1 MEFNKQQ
8 FTTEINGKTLKLEIS
23 DLAGQAN
30 AAVLGTFG
38 ETSVLVT
45 VVVGKEER
53 QIDYFPL
60 TIDYEERFYA
70 AGKIIGSRFI
80 RREGRPSEN
89 AVLSGRMIDRTLR
102 PLFNQKMRRDVQIVI
117 TVLSYDEE
125 NDPDFISLISASTA
139 ILISEVPWDGPVAGL
154 RLAETKSGE
163 LIINPTNSIL
173 TEKQISFDT
182 FVSGPEDKI
191 NMVELTG
198 DDAKEE
204 ELLAVFEKAQPEIN
218 KLINFQKD
226 IQKKIGKQK
235 AEIIE
240 KEISFDIKKKIMDFL
255 KGKLEEAMYK
265 ENKGERNEQMELLKK
280 DLFEYLANEGITDFS
295 GIENLFEEEIDSLL
309 TKNILE
315 SEKRPDGRRLDEIR
329 KLYGEVGLFER
340 LHGSALFVRG
350 STQALAATT
359 LGSPGAAQLVETME
373 TSGKRRFML
382 HYNFPPYSVGEIGR
396 LGAPGRREIG
406 HGALA
411 EKAIRPVLPSQE
423 EFPYTIRI
431 VSEILSSNG
440 SSSMATVCAASMSLM
455 DAGVPIKKPVAGIS
469 MGIVVENPKSEI
481 RNPKY
486 KIFTD
491 IQGLEDHCGDMDF
504 KVAGTTDG
512 ITAIQADV
520 KVKGLTIE
528 MIKEILLK
536 AKKARLEILD
546 FIKTIINKPRT
557 ELSKFAPII
566 MTLSI
571 KPEQIGEV
579 IGPGGKMINKIIKD
593 TGVEAIDIEEDG
605 KVFVTGVDREKVL
618 LAVGQIKSMTREFQI
633 GEIIIGKVI
642 KILDFGAIVDLGGGR
657 DGMIHISELKDG
669 FVEKVEDVL
678 RLGDMVKAKII
689 RVENGK
695 IGLSLKQAF
704 NHNK

>member
-1 MEFNKQQ
+1 MDLNKQQ
-8 FTTEINGKTLKLEIS
+8 FTTEVGGKTLKLEIS
-23 DLAGQAN
+23 NLAGQAS

-38 ETSVLVT
+38 DTSVLAT
-45 VVVGKEER
+45 VVMGKEER
-53 QIDYFPL
+53 EIDYFPL

-102 PLFNQKMRRDVQIVI
+102 PLFNQSMRRDVQIVI
-117 TVLSYDEE
+117 TVLSYDDQ
-125 NDPDFISLISASTA
+125 NDPDFISLLSASTA
-139 ILISEVPWDGPVAGL
+139 LLISEVPWDGPVAGL
-154 RLAETKSGE
+154 RLAKIENGE
-163 LIINPTNSIL
+163 LVINPTNSVL
-173 TEKQISFDT
+173 TENQISFEC
-182 FVSGPEDKI
+182 FVSGPENKI
-191 NMVELTG
+191 NMVELSG
-198 DDAKEE
+198 IDAKEE
-204 ELLAVFEKAQPEIN
+204 KVINAFEKAQLEIN
-218 KLINFQKD
+218 KLVDFQKD
-226 IQKKIGKQK
+226 IQKKIGKPK

-240 KEISFDIKKKIMDFL
+240 KEISPDIKNKVIDFL
-255 KGKLEEAMYK
+255 KDKLETAMYM
-265 ENKGERNEQMELLKK
+265 ENKGERNENIELVKK
-280 DLFEYLANEGITDFS
+280 NLFEYLSQEGITDFS
-295 GIENLFEEEIDSLL
+295 GLENLLEEQINYLF

-315 SEKRPDGRRLDEIR
+315 LEKRPDGRKLDEIR
-329 KLYGEVGLFER
+329 PLYGEVGLFSR
-340 LHGSALFVRG
+340 LHGSALFARG

-373 TSGKRRFML
+373 ISGKRRFML
-382 HYNFPPYSVGEIGR
+382 HYNFPPYSVGEIGK

-411 EKAIRPVLPSQE
+411 EKAIKSILPSEE

-440 SSSMATVCAASMSLM
+440 SSSMATVCASIMSLM

-469 MGIVVENPKSEI
+469 LGIALDEKNPDG
-481 RNPKY
+481 KY

-491 IQGLEDHCGDMDF
+491 IQGLEDHYGGTDF

-520 KVKGLTIE
+520 KIKGLTIE
-528 MIKEILLK
+528 IIKEILAK

-546 FIKTIINKPRT
+546 FIKTVIDKPRS

-566 MTLSI
+566 MMVNI

-593 TGVEAIDIEEDG
+593 TGVDSIDIEEDG
-605 KVFVTGVDREKVL
+605 RVFITGVGKEKVM
-618 LAVGQIKSMTREFQI
+618 LALNQIKGMTREFQI
-633 GEIIIGKVI
+633 GEIIIGKVF
-642 KILDFGAIVDLGGGR
+642 KILEFGAIVDLGGGK
-657 DGMIHISELKDG
+657 DGMIHISELKEG
-669 FVEKVEDVL
+669 FVQKVEDVL
-678 RLGDMVKAKII
+678 NLGDMVKVKII
-689 RVENGK
+689 KVENGK
-695 IGLSLKQAF
+695 IGLSLRGAKEQ
-704 NHNK
+704 

>member
-1 MEFNKQQ
+1 MDLQKRE
-8 FTTEINGKTLKLEIS
+8 FTTEVNGKTLKLEIS
-23 DLAGQAN
+23 NLAGQAA

-45 VVVGKEER
+45 VVMGKEER
-53 QIDYFPL
+53 VIDYFPL

-117 TVLSYDEE
+117 TVLSYDDE

-139 ILISEVPWDGPVAGL
+139 LLISEVPWDGPVAGL
-154 RLAETKSGE
+154 RLAKIENGE
-163 LIINPTNSIL
+163 LVINPTNSVL
-173 TEKQISFDT
+173 AENQVSFEC
-182 FVSGPEDKI
+182 FVSGPENKI
-191 NMVELTG
+191 NMVELSG
-198 DDAKEE
+198 IDAKEE
-204 ELLAVFEKAQPEIN
+204 EVINAFEKAQTEIN
-218 KLINFQKD
+218 KLVDFQKD
-226 IQKKIGKQK
+226 IQKKAGKQK
-235 AEIIE
+235 AEIIG
-240 KEISFDIKKKIMDFL
+240 KEISPDIKNKIADFL
-255 KGKLEEAMYK
+255 KDKLETAMYM
-265 ENKGERNEQMELLKK
+265 ENKGERNEHLELVKK
-280 DLFEYLANEGITDFS
+280 NLFEYLTQEGITDFS
-295 GIENLFEEEIDSLL
+295 GVENLLEEEINYLF

-315 SEKRPDGRRLDEIR
+315 SEKRPDGRKLDEIR
-329 KLYGEVGLFER
+329 PLYGEVGLFNR

-359 LGSPGAAQLVETME
+359 LGSPGAAQLFETME
-373 TSGKRRFML
+373 SAGKRRFML
-382 HYNFPPYSVGEIGR
+382 HYNFPPYSVGETGR

-411 EKAIRPVLPSQE
+411 EKAIKSIIPSDE

-431 VSEILSSNG
+431 VCEILSSNG
-440 SSSMATVCAASMSLM
+440 SSSMATVCASTMSLM

-469 MGIVVENPKSEI
+469 LGIALDEKNPDG
-481 RNPKY
+481 KY

-491 IQGLEDHCGDMDF
+491 IAGMEDHYGGTDF
-504 KVAGTTDG
+504 KIAGTTDG

-520 KVKGLTIE
+520 KIKGLTIE
-528 MIKEILLK
+528 IIKEILSK

-546 FIKTIINKPRT
+546 FIKTIIDKPRP

-566 MTLSI
+566 MIVNI

-593 TGVEAIDIEEDG
+593 TGVESIDIEEDG
-605 KVFVTGVDREKVL
+605 RVFITGVGKENVM
-618 LAVGQIKSMTREFQI
+618 LALNQIKGMTREFQI
-633 GEIIIGKVI
+633 GETIIGKVI
-642 KILDFGAIVDLGGGR
+642 KILEFGAIVDLGGGK

-678 RLGDMVKAKII
+678 RLGDMVKVKIVK
-689 RVENGK
+689 VENGRV
-695 IGLSLKQAF
+695 GLSLKAAKDAKV
-704 NHNK
+704 N